1 MEASQ
6 ARGARRPLGEALADP
21 SFTPRRSDVPAL
33 VDLLDAADDERA
45 RDIERALERVGPA
58 ALPVLTE
65 RWPAASAAL
74 RARLVRALGRLAP
87 ADPAAID
94 ALLPALTDLDPKTRR
109 SAAITLGKHGAG
121 RVAAPLLAAAE
132 ASHGA
137 DRRPLVEALGK
148 QGDAAALAWLRA
160 LDPGDDRELARL
172 RERALLTLE
181 RTLGRDPESSEIVGD
196 VALPGGVEI
205 SLHCRPG
212 VESVLLDEVEAHGL
226 LAAPRIAGPGVVR
239 GLLRGPLAQLWRARC
254 ALDFALDLGGA
265 PLGAPDARPRAP
277 ARDQPRAD
285 PAADPL
291 VRAVVQ
297 ALTTPV
303 ARQRLAALTRG
314 PIRYRLAWAAGGH
327 RRAETWAIAAAVR
340 DLAPELVNDPTAT
353 TWEIAVLPRSPGI
366 ALEAHPRRLADPRF
380 TYRSGDIPAASHPT
394 IAAALARL
402 AGARPDDVVWDPF
415 VGSGLELCE
424 RARLG
429 PYARLIGSDLD
440 PRALPIARQNLD
452 AAGAPAAELQV
463 ADALQHRIDG
473 GVTCILTNPPLGRRL
488 HRGRVDEL
496 LAAFLTHAATVLRPG
511 GRLVWITPQ
520 PGPTGLAAR
529 RAGLALDRHLPVD
542 LGGLHGEIEVW
553 RRP

>member
-87 ADPAAID
+87 
-94 ALLPALTDLDPKTRR
+94 
-109 SAAITLGKHGAG
+109 
-121 RVAAPLLAAAE
+121 AE

-277 ARDQPRAD
+277 ARDQPR
-285 PAADPL
+285 ADPL